1 MIANM
6 PDFFSSSQCREI
18 TSISK
23 IKGFE
28 KASVRSYSGSTYF
41 NPTHRGGEVCF
52 LKQSDL
58 PDDLYSH
65 IKNNTD
71 KLNKDHFEAN
81 IETFDM
87 QVARYNAGEQGF
99 GWHSDDPLY
108 PDGDSIWSGRKLTL
122 TIELSESQYYEGGL
136 LEIDPTL
143 KRYDD
148 ITPVLFNNPIQEDE
162 NTLVINVPYM
172 IPGASVEELL
182 ELSKLYQFDKK
193 SEGESN
199 FVSSDYRSSKKQGSC
214 LIFPSFYNHRV
225 TPVTQGER
233 YSLTIWC
240 KGPKWR

>member
-1 MIANM
+1 MIARM
-6 PDFFSSSQCREI
+6 PDFFSSSQCKEI
-18 TSISK
+18 ITITK

-28 KASVRSYSGSTYF
+28 KAEVRSYSGSSYF
-41 NPTHRGGEVCF
+41 EPMHRGGEVCF
-52 LKQSDL
+52 LKQSDI

-65 IKNNTD
+65 IKNNID
-71 KLNKDHFEAN
+71 RLNNDHFEAN

-87 QVARYNAGEQGF
+87 QVARYNAAEQGF
-99 GWHSDDPLY
+99 SWHSDDPLY
-108 PDGDSIWSGRKLTL
+108 PDGDIIWSGRKLTL
-122 TIELSESQYYEGGL
+122 TIELSESQYYEGGV

-143 KRYDD
+143 KRNDN
-148 ITPVLFNNPIQEDE
+148 IISVLFNNPIQEDE

-172 IPGASVEELL
+172 IPGASVDELL
-182 ELSKLYQFDKK
+182 ELSKLHQFDKI
-193 SEGESN
+193 SVEESN
-199 FVSSDYRSSKKQGSC
+199 TTLSNYRSSKKQGSC